1 MLLDLSEEDLKI
13 IRQGLMGLPIKVAL
27 DTLVRLD
34 DPIVKEKKRNIAM
47 AKVEGKDGRWVS
59 T

>member
-13 IRQGLMGLPIKVAL
+13 IRQGLMELPIKVAL

-34 DPIVKEKKRNIAM
+34 DRIVKEKNRNIAM
-47 AKVEGKDGRWVS
+47 AKVEGKDGR
-59 T
+59 